1 MMKRWIS
8 MLLALMLLML
18 GMATAEDAADD
29 AWEYELVGRAIELVR
44 QMDAQERGRLFEDTL
59 NITEVACTETPQPI
73 DRGMPRQAFISV
85 SVNGT
90 DKSAS
95 VLFFVLLMM
104 DASADTDATD
114 ETENA
119 YLRIVERTFA
129 VSPEFGM
136 DAQETS
142 AAANLLYAGD
152 APEMGLLLLSYGENG
167 VVLVRWFAE
176 NGCVCLTAIP
186 VAHQA
191 TELTT
196 DKLSE
201 FYAGEFEE
209 VDLSCAAVLAEL
221 EPHQPDEE
229 TIRQLALQSAQE
241 MQHWAALSGEQ
252 EGIVPWNT
260 AETAVQISI
269 LDYDASQMTAF
280 EAQMQ
285 QCGKTE
291 TKFLDI
297 LAIALYPCDTHDAS
311 GLLYLRPRTGTPIV
325 VAWQAMNGAVVMRS
339 VYAPQDEEDDTWEQT
354 AVINGI
360 MTARKLVDMVSNDA
374 FVDWQQWRKEDTISD
389 IDRLRSADVSRPT
402 EVWIC
407 LDTLSNEWGAVTLRN
422 NEMLT
427 VTNQPHTLSLLLCF
441 APNALICVE
450 ISGGAEEN
458 DYSAHVPR
466 YTKEDILHKW
476 GDKAYSWD
484 TANLPDTLDWVR
496 SDVIFGDTAEK
507 ILRNYIVYDG
517 DGGDLLNG
525 KEYLLQV
532 RLKPEVCESLVIPPE
547 YADAGIQASWLYYPA
562 EMAMNQLAIIDPEE
576 EKSQQWI
583 SAHIMEYMR
592 RHGTAEGVTTEEEG
606 WGMTVL
612 IPETGAPVQ
621 MLWRVQNGMMR
632 AHVVWMPSEQLRACE
647 TNEDLA
653 ALLNAQVPGIV
664 LE

>member
-8 MLLALMLLML
+8 MLLALMMLL
-18 GMATAEDAADD
+18 GMGTAEDAADD

-95 VLFFVLLMM
+95 VLFFVLMMM

-114 ETENA
+114 ET
-119 YLRIVERTFA
+119 
-129 VSPEFGM
+129 EFGM

-167 VVLVRWFAE
+167 VVLVHWFAE

-209 VDLSCAAVLAEL
+209 VDLSRAAVLAESEL
-221 EPHQPDEE
+221 HQPDED
-229 TIRQLALQSAQE
+229 TIRQLALQSAQK

-297 LAIALYPCDTHDAS
+297 LAIALYPCDAHDAS

-339 VYAPQDEEDDTWEQT
+339 VYAPQE
-354 AVINGI
+354 
-360 MTARKLVDMVSNDA
+360 
-374 FVDWQQWRKEDTISD
+374 
-389 IDRLRSADVSRPT
+389 
-402 EVWIC
+402 
-407 LDTLSNEWGAVTLRN
+407 
-422 NEMLT
+422 
-427 VTNQPHTLSLLLCF
+427 
-441 APNALICVE
+441 
-450 ISGGAEEN
+450 
-458 DYSAHVPR
+458 
-466 YTKEDILHKW
+466 
-476 GDKAYSWD
+476 
-484 TANLPDTLDWVR
+484 
-496 SDVIFGDTAEK
+496 
-507 ILRNYIVYDG
+507 
-517 DGGDLLNG
+517 
-525 KEYLLQV
+525 
-532 RLKPEVCESLVIPPE
+532 
-547 YADAGIQASWLYYPA
+547 
-562 EMAMNQLAIIDPEE
+562 
-576 EKSQQWI
+576 
-583 SAHIMEYMR
+583 
-592 RHGTAEGVTTEEEG
+592 
-606 WGMTVL
+606 
-612 IPETGAPVQ
+612 
-621 MLWRVQNGMMR
+621 
-632 AHVVWMPSEQLRACE
+632 
-647 TNEDLA
+647 
-653 ALLNAQVPGIV
+653 
-664 LE
+664 

>member
-1 MMKRWIS
+1 MKRWIS
-8 MLLALMLLML
+8 MLLALMMLL
-18 GMATAEDAADD
+18 GMATAEDAAED

-59 NITEVACTETPQPI
+59 NITEAAGTETPQPI
-73 DRGMPRQAFISV
+73 DRGMPQQAFISV
-85 SVNGT
+85 NGA

-95 VLFFVLLMM
+95 VLLFALMMM

-167 VVLVRWFAE
+167 AVLVRWFAE

-186 VAHQA
+186 AAHQA

-201 FYAGEFEE
+201 LYAGEFEE
-209 VDLSCAAVLAEL
+209 VDLSCAVVLAES
-221 EPHQPDEE
+221 EPHQPDED

-260 AETAVQISI
+260 AETAVKISRI
-269 LDYDASQMTAF
+269 DYDASQMTAF

-297 LAIALYPCDTHDAS
+297 LAIALYPCDAHDAG

-339 VYAPQDEEDDTWEQT
+339 MYAPQDEEGDTWEQT

-407 LDTLSNEWGAVTLRN
+407 PDTLSNEWGAVTLRN

-441 APNALICVE
+441 APDALICVE
-450 ISGGAEEN
+450 ISGGAEKN

-476 GDKAYSWD
+476 GDKAYLWNVE
-484 TANLPDTLDWVR
+484 NLPDTLDWIR

-562 EMAMNQLAIIDPEE
+562 KMAMNQLAVTDPEE
-576 EKSQQWI
+576 EQSQQPI
-583 SAHIMEYMR
+583 SALERMR

-621 MLWRVQNGMMR
+621 MLWRVQNGVMR

>member
-1 MMKRWIS
+1 M
-8 MLLALMLLML
+8 
-18 GMATAEDAADD
+18 
-29 AWEYELVGRAIELVR
+29 
-44 QMDAQERGRLFEDTL
+44 
-59 NITEVACTETPQPI
+59 
-73 DRGMPRQAFISV
+73 
-85 SVNGT
+85 
-90 DKSAS
+90 
-95 VLFFVLLMM
+95 
-104 DASADTDATD
+104 
-114 ETENA
+114 
-119 YLRIVERTFA
+119 
-129 VSPEFGM
+129 
-136 DAQETS
+136 
-142 AAANLLYAGD
+142 
-152 APEMGLLLLSYGENG
+152 
-167 VVLVRWFAE
+167 
-176 NGCVCLTAIP
+176 
-186 VAHQA
+186 
-191 TELTT
+191 
-196 DKLSE
+196 
-201 FYAGEFEE
+201 
-209 VDLSCAAVLAEL
+209 
-221 EPHQPDEE
+221 
-229 TIRQLALQSAQE
+229 
-241 MQHWAALSGEQ
+241 
-252 EGIVPWNT
+252 
-260 AETAVQISI
+260 QISI

-297 LAIALYPCDTHDAS
+297 LAIALYPCDAHDAS

-374 FVDWQQWRKEDTISD
+374 FVDWQQWRKENTIGD

-407 LDTLSNEWGAVTLRN
+407 PDTLSNEWGAVTLRN

>member
-1 MMKRWIS
+1 MKRI
-8 MLLALMLLML
+8 MALLMIIMLTL
-18 GMATAEDAADD
+18 GMATAENAAED
-29 AWEYELVGRAIELVR
+29 AWEYELVGRVIDLVR

-59 NITEVACTETPQPI
+59 NITEAAGTEMPQPI
-73 DRGMPRQAFISV
+73 DRGMPQQAFISV
-85 SVNGT
+85 NGA

-95 VLFFVLLMM
+95 VLLFALMMM

-142 AAANLLYAGD
+142 VAANLLYAGD

-167 VVLVRWFAE
+167 AVLVRWFAE

-186 VAHQA
+186 AAHQA

-201 FYAGEFEE
+201 LYAGEFEE
-209 VDLSCAAVLAEL
+209 VDLSCAVVLAES
-221 EPHQPDEE
+221 EPHQPDEDI
-229 TIRQLALQSAQE
+229 IRQLALQSAQE

-260 AETAVQISI
+260 AETAVKISRI
-269 LDYDASQMTAF
+269 DYDASQMTAF

-297 LAIALYPCDTHDAS
+297 LAIALYPCDAHDAS

-325 VAWQAMNGAVVMRS
+325 VAWQAMNGALVMRS
-339 VYAPQDEEDDTWEQT
+339 VYAPQDEEDDAWEQT

-374 FVDWQQWRKEDTISD
+374 FVDWQQWRKENTISD

-407 LDTLSNEWGAVTLRN
+407 PDTLSNEWGAVTLRN

-441 APNALICVE
+441 APDALICVE

-466 YTKEDILHKW
+466 DTKEGILHDW
-476 GDKAYSWD
+476 GDNAYLWD
-484 TANLPDTLDWVR
+484 TANLPDPLDWVR

-547 YADAGIQASWLYYPA
+547 YADAGIQASWLHYPA
-562 EMAMNQLAIIDPEE
+562 EMAMNQLAVTDPEE
-576 EKSQQWI
+576 EQSQQPI
-583 SAHIMEYMR
+583 SALERMR

-632 AHVVWMPSEQLRACE
+632 AHVVWMPSEQLRECE
-647 TNEDLA
+647 RNEDLA

>member
-1 MMKRWIS
+1 MKRI
-8 MLLALMLLML
+8 MALLMIIML
-18 GMATAEDAADD
+18 TLAMATAEEAAED
-29 AWEYELVGRAIELVR
+29 AWKYELVGRAIELVR

-59 NITEVACTETPQPI
+59 NITEAAGTETPQPI
-73 DRGMPRQAFISV
+73 DRGMPQQAFI

-95 VLFFVLLMM
+95 VLLFALMMM

-114 ETENA
+114 ETKNA

-167 VVLVRWFAE
+167 AVLVRWFAE

-186 VAHQA
+186 AAHQA

-201 FYAGEFEE
+201 LYAGEFEK
-209 VDLSCAAVLAEL
+209 VDLSCAVVLAES
-221 EPHQPDEE
+221 ESHQPDED

-241 MQHWAALSGEQ
+241 MQNWAALSGEQ
-252 EGIVPWNT
+252 EGIIPWNT
-260 AETAVQISI
+260 AETAVQISLI
-269 LDYDASQMTAF
+269 DYDASQMTAF

-297 LAIALYPCDTHDAS
+297 LAIALYPCDAHDAS
-311 GLLYLRPRTGTPIV
+311 GLLYLRPRKGTPIV

-339 VYAPQDEEDDTWEQT
+339 VYAPQDEEDDAWEQT

-374 FVDWQQWRKEDTISD
+374 FVDWQQWRKEDTIGD

-407 LDTLSNEWGAVTLRN
+407 PDTLSNEWGAVTLRN

-441 APNALICVE
+441 VPDALICVE

-466 YTKEDILHKW
+466 DTKEGILHDW
-476 GDKAYSWD
+476 GDNAYLWD

-562 EMAMNQLAIIDPEE
+562 EMAMNQLAVTDPEE
-576 EKSQQWI
+576 EQSQQPI
-583 SAHIMEYMR
+583 SALERMR

-612 IPETGAPVQ
+612 IPEMGAPVQ

>member
-1 MMKRWIS
+1 MMKRLIS
-8 MLLALMLLML
+8 MLLALMMLL
-18 GMATAEDAADD
+18 GMATAEDAAED
-29 AWEYELVGRAIELVR
+29 AWKYELVGRAIDLVR

-59 NITEVACTETPQPI
+59 NITEAAGTETPQPI

-85 SVNGT
+85 NGT

-95 VLFFVLLMM
+95 VLFFALMMM

-167 VVLVRWFAE
+167 AVLVRWFAE

-186 VAHQA
+186 AAHQA

-201 FYAGEFEE
+201 LYAGEFEE
-209 VDLSCAAVLAEL
+209 VDLSCTVALAES
-221 EPHQPDEE
+221 EPHQPDED

-252 EGIVPWNT
+252 EGIIPWNT
-260 AETAVQISI
+260 AETAVKISL

-297 LAIALYPCDTHDAS
+297 LAIALYPCDAHDAS
-311 GLLYLRPRTGTPIV
+311 GLLHLRPRTGTPIV

-339 VYAPQDEEDDTWEQT
+339 VYAPQDEEDDAWEQT

-374 FVDWQQWRKEDTISD
+374 FVDWQQWRKEDTIGD

-407 LDTLSNEWGAVTLRN
+407 PDTLSNEWGAVTLRN

-441 APNALICVE
+441 APDALICVE

-496 SDVIFGDTAEK
+496 SDVIFGDTAER

-562 EMAMNQLAIIDPEE
+562 KMAMNQLAVTDPEE
-576 EKSQQWI
+576 EQSQQPI
-583 SAHIMEYMR
+583 SALERMR
-592 RHGTAEGVTTEEEG
+592 QHGTAEGVTTETDG

-621 MLWRVQNGMMR
+621 MLWRVQNGVMR

>member
-1 MMKRWIS
+1 MKRI
-8 MLLALMLLML
+8 MALLMIIMLTL

-29 AWEYELVGRAIELVR
+29 AWEYELVGRAIVLVR

-59 NITEVACTETPQPI
+59 NTTEAAGTERPQPI
-73 DRGMPRQAFISV
+73 DRGMPQQAFISV
-85 SVNGT
+85 NGA

-95 VLFFVLLMM
+95 VLFFALMMM

-142 AAANLLYAGD
+142 VAANLLYAGD

-167 VVLVRWFAE
+167 AVLVRWFAE

-186 VAHQA
+186 AAHQA

-201 FYAGEFEE
+201 LYAGEFEE
-209 VDLSCAAVLAEL
+209 VDLSCAVVLAES
-221 EPHQPDEE
+221 EQHQPDED

-252 EGIVPWNT
+252 EGIIPWNT
-260 AETAVQISI
+260 AETAVQISL

-291 TKFLDI
+291 TEFLDI
-297 LAIALYPCDTHDAS
+297 LAIALYPCDAHDAS
-311 GLLYLRPRTGTPIV
+311 GLLHLRPRTGTPIV

-339 VYAPQDEEDDTWEQT
+339 VYAPQDEEDDAWEQT

-374 FVDWQQWRKEDTISD
+374 FVDWQQWRKENTISD

-407 LDTLSNEWGAVTLRN
+407 PDTLSNEWGAVTLRN

-441 APNALICVE
+441 APDALICVE

-476 GDKAYSWD
+476 GDKAYLWNVE
-484 TANLPDTLDWVR
+484 NLPDTLDWVR
-496 SDVIFGDTAEK
+496 SEVIFGDTAEK

-562 EMAMNQLAIIDPEE
+562 EMAMNQLAVTDPEE
-576 EKSQQWI
+576 EQSQQPI
-583 SAHIMEYMR
+583 SALERMR

-621 MLWRVQNGMMR
+621 MLWRVQNGVMR

-653 ALLNAQVPGIV
+653 ALLNAQVAGIV